1 MEIFYKVMS
10 DVPEPALKIFEET
23 LSFKDGFCHVK
34 VPASIGEGELA
45 ALDVSPDFHAN
56 FQFYRLDVP
65 LELLK
70 RATGKFDDM
79 VNIVFYDLSRPEKAY
94 IEGTEVTYDKGVNI
108 YAQPINAR
116 LVFPADTRRNVVCVR
131 IGREQLESY
140 LGAGHRDFLN
150 QLLLQGQK
158 FFIHEELTEEMQS
171 LLWELRNPP
180 VTRAL
185 QRFFYHVRVLQLI
198 YLLMGQLTRRTIV
211 SNKNSD
217 PELIARV
224 FRARALLISDLATPP
239 TISALARSVLLSESQ
254 LKQTFREIFGVS
266 IYQYFQ
272 NTRLE
277 RARELLAGNRT
288 VKEVGYELGFT
299 NIGHFSRLFERT
311 YHVKPKR
318 FQLELPPQEG

>member
-1 MEIFYKVMS
+1 MEIFYKVLS
-10 DVPEPALKIFEET
+10 GHPDPALKIFEET

-45 ALDVSPDFHAN
+45 ALDVAPDFHVN

-79 VNIVFYDLSRPEKAY
+79 VNIVFYDLSHPEKAY
-94 IEGTEVTYDKGVNI
+94 IESTEVIYDQGVNV

-116 LVFPADTRRNVVCVR
+116 LLFPAHTRRNVVCVR
-131 IGREQLESY
+131 IGRERLESY
-140 LGAGHRDFLN
+140 LGEGHRDFLN

-158 FFIHEELTEEMQS
+158 FFIHEELTDEMRT
-171 LLWELRNPP
+171 LLWELKNPP
-180 VTRAL
+180 ATKAL
-185 QRFFYHVRVLQLI
+185 QRFFYHVRAMQLM
-198 YLLMGQLTRRTIV
+198 YLLMGQLTRRTIMPG
-211 SNKNSD
+211 KNSD

-224 FRARALLISDLATPP
+224 FKARATLISDLATPP
-239 TISALARSVLLSESQ
+239 TIAALARGVLLSESQ
-254 LKQTFREIFGVS
+254 LKQTFREVFGVS

-277 RARELLAGNRT
+277 RAKELLAANRT

-311 YHVKPKR
+311 YRVKPKR
-318 FQLELPPQEG
+318 FQLELPSAHV